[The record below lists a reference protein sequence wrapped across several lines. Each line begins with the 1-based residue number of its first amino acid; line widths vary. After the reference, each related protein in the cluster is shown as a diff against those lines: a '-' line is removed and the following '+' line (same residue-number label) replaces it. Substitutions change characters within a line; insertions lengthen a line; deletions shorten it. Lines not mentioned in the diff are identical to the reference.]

1 MIQCTADIVSM
12 FVVATFPGTKYFI
25 YYIIIFRS
33 DIVANGT
40 WWQERGSRYTRLA
53 LYSQRCLASTTFNS
67 ENGSFGYLFS
77 LILTNP
83 NTQQVLLVK
92 KKIV

>member
-25 YYIIIFRS
+25 YYIIFSS
-33 DIVANGT
+33 DIVANGI
-40 WWQERGSRYTRLA
+40 WWQERGSRYNRLA
-53 LYSQRCLASTTFNS
+53 MYSQRWLASTTFIS
-67 ENGSFGYLFS
+67 ENGSFAYLFS
-77 LILTNP
+77 SILSNP